1 MTQPALFGDDADPTT
16 GVQLAR
22 VKVNGRGNGHLEWR
36 LLEMVN
42 DETRRVAAEQGILLI
57 DLARELPKDS
67 KYFYDYLHFTNAG
80 AARVGEIAAAHLG
93 PHLQAKY
100 GLKYGSLR

>member
-1 MTQPALFGDDADPTT
+1 M
-16 GVQLAR
+16 
-22 VKVNGRGNGHLEWR
+22 KVNGRGNGHLEWR

-67 KYFYDYLHFTNAG
+67 KYFYDYLHFTNDG
-80 AARVGEIAAAHLG
+80 ATRVGEIAAAQLG

-100 GLKYGSLR
+100 GLRYGSLR

>member
-1 MTQPALFGDDADPTT
+1 MTQPALFGDGADPTT
-16 GVQLAR
+16 GVELAR

-42 DETRRVAAEQGILLI
+42 DVTRRVAAEQGVVLI

-67 KYFYDYLHFTNAG
+67 KYFYDYLHFSNAG
-80 AARVGEIAAAHLG
+80 AARVGEIVAAHLAPAFAG
-93 PHLQAKY
+93 KVRITA
-100 GLKYGSLR
+100 